1 MKKMSKKIFFK
12 TIVWAIVFGLI
23 SGGLASFFILN
34 IQSPS
39 EEELITDYYLTE
51 NAVHVSPHHIRKAM
65 DKGESDFILVDV
77 RSQEEYEEE
86 HIIGAVSIPAYKDP
100 DTSDYDDVER
110 IVNAFQ
116 ELIEDNPDKDI
127 IIYCYSLPCMSGR
140 KVGLMLA
147 ENDIYVQQLGV
158 GWNEWRY
165 FWTLWNH
172 EHEWDLTNVED
183 YVISGEEPGVPE
195 IKNDSTT
202 CLIEGE
208 FGC

>member
-1 MKKMSKKIFFK
+1 MSKKIFFK

-158 GWNEWRY
+158 GWNEWR
-165 FWTLWNH
+165 
-172 EHEWDLTNVED
+172 
-183 YVISGEEPGVPE
+183 
-195 IKNDSTT
+195 
-202 CLIEGE
+202 
-208 FGC
+208 

>member
-1 MKKMSKKIFFK
+1 MSKKIFFK